1 MPSKGIGE
9 GIVVK
14 GVKDMP
20 GNQARIERERHGG
33 SYGAKKLSG
42 DRLIG

>member
-20 GNQARIERERHGG
+20 GNQARVERERH
-33 SYGAKKLSG
+33 
-42 DRLIG
+42 

>member
-1 MPSKGIGE
+1 MPSKGIRE

-14 GVKDMP
+14 GVEDMP
-20 GNQARIERERHGG
+20 GNQARIKRERHGG